1 MTHSCVTSVRSSSR
15 QPASALRP
23 VTTALTRAHDFDLVI
38 ADIAMPQMSGLE
50 FLAALRVQTLHRHTP
65 VIVLSAWTSEEVQN
79 EAIRLGAVW
88 LNKPATAAALVAWA
102 ERLTSGPTLAQEAS

>member
-1 MTHSCVTSVRSSSR
+1 M
-15 QPASALRP
+15 
-23 VTTALTRAHDFDLVI
+23 TTALTRAHDFDLVI

-79 EAIRLGAVW
+79 AAIRLGAVW